1 MVSAA
6 RRMRSLK
13 SKSAPRSCSFSF
25 AVNPPTPPFPSIPLS
40 LWYSHDAERS
50 KYVFAISLHDTQRSM
65 SCMRC
70 FTALSL
76 SFFSIA
82 MMLMWRP
89 LRTALFFTFE
99 RLSHQT
105 TLVRTIAIVGGRL
118 GNFSCTFW
126 WPQSAHLLLLLVL
139 FSLFVYFLRHYKG
152 TTKNRTMQVFSHF
165 FYAKIKKMR
174 SRFSRRAAAVV
185 NYTVNKSSW
194 KII

>member
-13 SKSAPRSCSFSF
+13 SKSAPRNCSFSF

-82 MMLMWRP
+82 MTVDVATLAGRLVLYFREVISSNNSCAYHSNRGWPFGKLLLYILMASISSSSSFVSSFFIVR
-89 LRTALFFTFE
+89 LFFK
-99 RLSHQT
+99 
-105 TLVRTIAIVGGRL
+105 TLQR
-118 GNFSCTFW
+118 
-126 WPQSAHLLLLLVL
+126 
-139 FSLFVYFLRHYKG
+139 YYK
-152 TTKNRTMQVFSHF
+152 KS
-165 FYAKIKKMR
+165 Y
-174 SRFSRRAAAVV
+174 
-185 NYTVNKSSW
+185 YTSF
-194 KII
+194 

>member
-82 MMLMWRP
+82 MTVDVAVLADRLVLYFREVISSNNSCAYHNNCGWPFGKLLLYNLMASISSSSSFVSSFFIVR
-89 LRTALFFTFE
+89 LFFKT
-99 RLSHQT
+99 
-105 TLVRTIAIVGGRL
+105 
-118 GNFSCTFW
+118 
-126 WPQSAHLLLLLVL
+126 PQR
-139 FSLFVYFLRHYKG
+139 YYK
-152 TTKNRTMQVFSHF
+152 KSY
-165 FYAKIKKMR
+165 YA
-174 SRFSRRAAAVV
+174 SF
-185 NYTVNKSSW
+185 
-194 KII
+194 